1 MHVLYV
7 SPVQESW
14 GGAVRLCLDFTQRPE
29 HVSNAR
35 RLIADLCDAA
45 LGPGA
50 EASNWVMVSQELLEN
65 LAKYAAPGSA
75 ELEFELTL
83 RDGRPSGQLK
93 TRNAASEQRLSQAT
107 ALLGRIT
114 QTDDP
119 AALYDEL
126 VAASDAPQRSQL
138 GLIRVRAEA
147 GLELRYAVDGAWLE
161 IVVSGVVTPR
171 EGRS

>member
-1 MHVLYV
+1 V
-7 SPVQESW
+7 SSVQESW
-14 GGAVRLCLDFTQRPE
+14 GGAVRLCLDFAQRPQ

-65 LAKYAAPGSA
+65 LAKYSAPGNS
-75 ELEFELTL
+75 ELDFELAL
-83 RDGRPSGQLK
+83 RDGKPSGQLK
-93 TRNAASEQRLSQAT
+93 TRNAASEQRLSQAA

-119 AALYDEL
+119 SALYDEL
-126 VAASDAPQRSQL
+126 VASSESPRRSQL

-147 GLELRYAVDGAWLE
+147 GLELRYALSGAWLE
-161 IVVSGVVTPR
+161 IVVSGAVTPR
-171 EGRS
+171 EANS

>member
-1 MHVLYV
+1 M
-7 SPVQESW
+7 
-14 GGAVRLCLDFTQRPE
+14 DFAERPE

-45 LGPGA
+45 LGPGD

-65 LAKYAAPGSA
+65 LAKYAAPGNA
-75 ELEFELTL
+75 ALDFELAV
-83 RDGRPSGQLK
+83 RDGRPSGKLT

-126 VAASDAPQRSQL
+126 VASSESPQRSQL

-147 GLELRYAVDGAWLE
+147 GLELRYVSDGTWLE
-161 IVVSGVVTPR
+161 IVVSGAVTPR
-171 EGRS
+171 EVRS